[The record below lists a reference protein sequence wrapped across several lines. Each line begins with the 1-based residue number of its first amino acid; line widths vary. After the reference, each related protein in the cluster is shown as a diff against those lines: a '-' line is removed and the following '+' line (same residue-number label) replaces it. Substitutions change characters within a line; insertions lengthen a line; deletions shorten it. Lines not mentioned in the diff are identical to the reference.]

1 MEPDHKLILL
11 NHTSLTL
18 DPSSGPGPF
27 VLLGIPGLEAA
38 HVWLSVPVCLLYLAA
53 VIGNSLMLVLVAAD
67 PALQAP
73 MYQLLGLLAAADL
86 VLSTATVPKALAVLW
101 GFSGEI
107 SFRACL
113 AQLFF
118 AHVAFVAESSLLLTM
133 AVDRYLA
140 ICRPLHYGT
149 LLTPRVVG
157 AAGVIALVRG
167 TCVMAPPVV
176 LLQQLPYCG
185 RKAIPHTYCEHM
197 GVARLSCGD
206 TRINIWYGL
215 ATTLLS
221 PVLDAVLIVTSYAFI
236 LHAVFHLPSRG
247 ARHKALST
255 CGAHAA
261 VIFLFYT
268 PALFSF
274 LVHRFGRHSIPGHV
288 HILLANLY
296 VVIPPALNP
305 IVYGVRTRCIAER
318 ILRLLKPSRVG
329 VGREQKII

>member
-185 RKAIPHTYCEHM
+185 RKNDSFFHM
-197 GVARLSCGD
+197 
-206 TRINIWYGL
+206 
-215 ATTLLS
+215 LLGQH
-221 PVLDAVLIVTSYAFI
+221 I
-236 LHAVFHLPSRG
+236 R
-247 ARHKALST
+247 
-255 CGAHAA
+255 
-261 VIFLFYT
+261 
-268 PALFSF
+268 
-274 LVHRFGRHSIPGHV
+274 PGT
-288 HILLANLY
+288 A
-296 VVIPPALNP
+296 
-305 IVYGVRTRCIAER
+305 
-318 ILRLLKPSRVG
+318 
-329 VGREQKII
+329 